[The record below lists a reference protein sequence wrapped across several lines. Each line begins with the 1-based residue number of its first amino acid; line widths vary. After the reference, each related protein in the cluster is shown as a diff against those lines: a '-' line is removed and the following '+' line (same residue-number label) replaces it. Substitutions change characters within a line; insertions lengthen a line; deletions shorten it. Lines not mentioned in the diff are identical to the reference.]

1 MGTWK
6 GPGRME
12 KVHDL
17 YTLIHIHKKGSTL
30 DCENFRTISLIGHMG
45 KVLMMILTEFTW
57 KNIYQT
63 NRQGFARTGA
73 RHNR

>member
-1 MGTWK
+1 
-6 GPGRME
+6 ME

-17 YTLIHIHKKGSTL
+17 DNLIHIHKKGSTL

-45 KVLMMILTEFTW
+45 KVLMTILTERLR
-57 KNIYQT
+57 IHLEEHLSDEQA
-63 NRQGFARTGA
+63 GFRKAGA